1 MINSRFSIYMSIVW
15 VFLLII
21 NNKNNFFAYFVVY
34 VEQISYLCKQNTI
47 LWYKTY

>member
-21 NNKNNFFAYFVVY
+21 NNKNNFFTYFVVY